1 MGTTY
6 ETILVGITQTEREM
20 NMECHGFEENYF
32 GVDKNFNFNIGINNL
47 LEREVEKRLLNRID
61 DYENAKERDE
71 KSQKTISDLRNQM
84 YKLQTELKNAE
95 HTFKKEGSDQA
106 KREMLGGFKLG
117 DEVWF
122 VRSQYNP
129 ETCSVCS
136 GDRKLVVEI
145 QGKERKVKCPECNGF
160 GSKSKLIKSAEK
172 GLVKEIDIHTWA
184 QGKQLSVKMYIEP
197 TSYRASSSVQA
208 HLGGF
213 FKTKEECQEKINK
226 ENV

>member
-1 MGTTY
+1 
-6 ETILVGITQTEREM
+6 M

-32 GVDKNFNFNIGINNL
+32 GVDENFNFNIGINNL
-47 LEREVEKRLLNRID
+47 LEQEVEKRLLNRVS
-61 DYENAKERDE
+61 DYEKTKERDE

-84 YKLQTELKNAE
+84 HKLQMELKNAE
-95 HTFKKEGSDQA
+95 NTFKKEGEDQA

-122 VRSQYNP
+122 VRSQYNS
-129 ETCSVCS
+129 ETCLVCS
-136 GDRKLVVEI
+136 GDKKVVVQI
-145 QGKERKVKCPECNGF
+145 QGEERKIKCPECNGF
-160 GSKSKLIKSAEK
+160 GCRRKLIKSAEK

-213 FKTKEECQEKINK
+213 FKTKEECQEKLNK

>member
-1 MGTTY
+1 MPH
-6 ETILVGITQTEREM
+6 QD
-20 NMECHGFEENYF
+20 FEENYIEM
-32 GVDKNFNFNIGINNL
+32 DPNFQFNTVINQL
-47 LEREVEKRLLNRID
+47 LDQEVEKRVSEKVK
-61 DYENAKERDE
+61 DYEQAKERDAS
-71 KSQKTISDLRNQM
+71 SQKTISDLRNQM
-84 YKLQTELKNAE
+84 HKLQMELKGAE
-95 HTFKKEGSDQA
+95 NTFKKEGADQA

-129 ETCSVCS
+129 EKCSVCS

-145 QGKERKVKCPECNGF
+145 QGKERQVKCPECNGF
-160 GSKSKLIKSAEK
+160 GSRSKLIKSAEK